1 MCQDYLPRCTSQIFL
16 PCKPNKSFWV
26 YDKYASHLFW
36 AGIVQYLL
44 TCSTLISYGL
54 VLYGIYWHILHS
66 THLLWAGIVWYL
78 LKCTTLLISSGLV
91 LDSIYWCTTLYSSLL
106 GWYCTVFSGVLHST
120 HLFWAGIVQ
129 YLLICTT
136 LYSSL
141 LGWYC
146 TVFTE
151 VYYTLVIS
159 SGLVLYSIYWSVLH
173 YTHLFWAG
181 YLLTCIALISSG
193 LVCTKVFRMI

>member
-91 LDSIYWCTTLYSSLL
+91 LYGIFWCTTLYSSLL
-106 GWYCTVFSGVLHST
+106 GR
-120 HLFWAGIVQ
+120 
-129 YLLICTT
+129 
-136 LYSSL
+136 
-141 LGWYC
+141 YC
-146 TVFTE
+146 TVFTDM
-151 VYYTLVIS
+151 YYTLLIS
-159 SGLVLYSIYWSVLH
+159 SGLVLYSIYFSFPRRVMHVHSECHHFETCNFRPFNTRVTDAKTDKGTVDWTKGITESVQN
-173 YTHLFWAG
+173 W
-181 YLLTCIALISSG
+181 CS
-193 LVCTKVFRMI
+193 